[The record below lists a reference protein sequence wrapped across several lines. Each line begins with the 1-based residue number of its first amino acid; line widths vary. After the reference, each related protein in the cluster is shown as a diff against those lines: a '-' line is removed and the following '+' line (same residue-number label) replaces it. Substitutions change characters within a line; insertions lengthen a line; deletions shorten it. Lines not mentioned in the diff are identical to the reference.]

1 MTNAAWLSL
10 SNAILR
16 LIYPQRK
23 GLNINRLWAIPV
35 LMAFCALLPAMAT
48 ADGGSILKQRCVS
61 CHDLTGPAPVT
72 LAALW
77 QRKGPDLFYA
87 GNKYRQAWVEAWLQN
102 PKRIRPAGM
111 FYIDHIKPGEKRDK
125 VDEATLSKHM
135 KLNAADANAVA
146 AALAQMKGKSVLIKA
161 EKHDPTMAP
170 GPLGEMMFDKFFGCM
185 ACHQIEPGFGGLSG
199 PEVYTAG
206 RRLTPEYMLSYIRSP
221 QAWDPK
227 TWMPNKHVPE
237 MSLQKMVN
245 YMIELSKEDWD
256 EAK

>member
-1 MTNAAWLSL
+1 MQVGGEMNYRIFYIALCTFAIGCASL
-10 SNAILR
+10 SAHAVAGDGVGILSER
-16 LIYPQRK
+16 
-23 GLNINRLWAIPV
+23 
-35 LMAFCALLPAMAT
+35 CA
-48 ADGGSILKQRCVS
+48 S
-61 CHDLTGPAPVT
+61 CHDMKGPAPTT

-111 FYIDHIKPGEKRDK
+111 FYISHIKPGEKRDM
-125 VDEATLSKHM
+125 VDASTLSEHM
-135 KLNAADANAVA
+135 KLNAADAKAVA
-146 AALAQMKGKSVLIKA
+146 DALAEMKENSALLKA
-161 EKHDPTMAP
+161 EKHDPSMAP

-206 RRLTPEYMLSYIRSP
+206 ARLKPEFMLSYIRNP

-227 TWMPNKHVPE
+227 TWMPNKHVPDV
-237 MSLQKMVN
+237 SIQKMVN

-256 EAK
+256 EAE